1 MITAVVLAAGRSRR
15 MGTPKML
22 LPWGE
27 TTVLG
32 HVIHTLRSTK
42 VEEILVITG
51 GAREEVEALVHPPV
65 RALFNPD
72 YQRRE
77 MLSSVQVGLRAASG
91 AAVLIV
97 LGDQPQVQKSS
108 VELVLKE
115 FTRSG
120 SSIIVPSWD
129 MRRGHPWLLPRELW
143 GEILRMGSGESLRD
157 FLNRHADEIHYVEV
171 EDPGILQDLD
181 TPGDYLKS
189 RP

>member
-1 MITAVVLAAGRSRR
+1 
-15 MGTPKML
+15 ML

-42 VEEILVITG
+42 IEEILVITG
-51 GAREEVEALVHPPV
+51 GAREEVESLVHPPV

-72 YQRRE
+72 YHRAE

-97 LGDQPQVQKSS
+97 LGDQPQVKINSL
-108 VELVLKE
+108 ELIFKE
-115 FTRSG
+115 FASNT
-120 SSIIVPSWD
+120 SSIILPSYH

-143 GEILRMGSGESLRD
+143 DEILRMGSGDSLRD
-157 FLNRHADEIHYVEV
+157 FLDRHADEIHYVEV
-171 EDPGILQDLD
+171 EDPLD
-181 TPGDYLKS
+181 TPEDYLKS